1 MGPISRSAGVTENDL
16 VYIQGSRYS
25 DPVLGWEQSRMVTD
39 LELVN
44 SDNFGKRYENNIFVG
59 DMTSGNLFFLE
70 VNPNRSGLQFDNNPN
85 LANDLVATNQDE
97 ISYITV
103 GSGFKGI
110 IDIETGPDGD
120 LYILTYSKSD
130 EGQGALYRITN
141 NY

>member
-1 MGPISRSAGVTENDL
+1 
-16 VYIQGSRYS
+16 
-25 DPVLGWEQSRMVTD
+25 
-39 LELVN
+39 
-44 SDNFGKRYENNIFVG
+44 
-59 DMTSGNLFFLE
+59 LE
-70 VNPNRSGLQFDNNPN
+70 VNPNRSGLQFDNNLN

-110 IDIETGPDGD
+110 TDIERGPDGD
-120 LYILTYSKSD
+120 LYILTYSRSV